1 VQSWR
6 VPVGIIRLQ
15 DKSSAEDRRDEDNGA
30 ANEGSHAEV
39 GAQRGTSALAGGRR
53 WRRTARCDGTV
64 SLTSQARSSRT
75 SVLATI
81 TLEPRAGSA
90 TALEVDLGI
99 LGEGRELVG
108 AHSNVPGAGLGGA
121 LGSGAARLVATI
133 AGRGRGLCVSSL
145 KNLEVVKLGDG
156 VAAESNESVL
166 GLFLGVFV
174 DETTGVDGTHVAAV
188 ERRDLV
194 ELAGI
199 LVAAKFRQAS
209 GC

>member
-1 VQSWR
+1 M
-6 VPVGIIRLQ
+6 RLQ

-39 GAQRGTSALAGGRR
+39 RAHRRTGTLAGRRGCGR
-53 WRRTARCDGTV
+53 ASRCDSAIG
-64 SLTSQARSSRT
+64 LTSKAGSGRA

-81 TLEPRAGSA
+81 TLETWAGSGA
-90 TALEVDLGI
+90 TLEVDLGI
-99 LGEGRELVG
+99 LGESRELVCADG
-108 AHSNVPGAGLGGA
+108 DVPGARLGWA
-121 LGSGAARLVATI
+121 LGSGTARLVTTI
-133 AGRGRGLCVSSL
+133 AGGGRGLCVSGL
-145 KNLEVVKLGDG
+145 ENLEVVHLGDG
-156 VAAESNESVL
+156 TAAELDESVL